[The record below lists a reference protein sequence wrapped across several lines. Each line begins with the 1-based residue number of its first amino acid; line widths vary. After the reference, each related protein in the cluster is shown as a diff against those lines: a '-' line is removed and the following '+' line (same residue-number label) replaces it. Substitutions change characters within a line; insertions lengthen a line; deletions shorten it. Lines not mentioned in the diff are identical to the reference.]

1 MKKRS
6 TNRHVWNL
14 LIIATIISASF
25 FLSCKDTSED
35 EPCLI
40 IHVNLTD
47 TIDETHKVYAIFHA
61 NFLPPWAEPWFIL
74 GSSSNIIMTPR
85 LSLKSFPL
93 FLEIAYDANG
103 SGGIDSGDF
112 YQGWNG
118 KTDRTT
124 ENLDVVVLP
133 KTEIMIL
140 YIDLDN
146 HGIYP

>member
-1 MKKRS
+1 MKKLAR
-6 TNRHVWNL
+6 NKQVWNMMIVAA
-14 LIIATIISASF
+14 IIIASF
-25 FLSCKDTSED
+25 FPSCKDTSED

-47 TIDETHKVYAIFHA
+47 PIDETHQIYAIFHSNYA
-61 NFLPPWAEPWFIL
+61 PPWAAPWFIL

-85 LSLKSFPL
+85 LSLKSYPL
-93 FLEIAYDANG
+93 FLEVAYDANG
-103 SGGIDSGDF
+103 SGGIDTGDY
-112 YQGWNG
+112 YQGWNA
-118 KTDRTT
+118 KIDRTSD
-124 ENLDVVVLP
+124 NLDTVVLP